1 MKINKKESGDGLV
14 KIGDLFF
21 FFSSE
26 IYLFGYTIL
35 LTFLLICAF
44 QNVLGSLA
52 FKYLNIS
59 VQK

>member
-14 KIGDLFF
+14 KIGDLF